1 MKMEEG
7 AERFWVSWSNS
18 VTRSKDLKNF
28 IEMPRQ
34 GQPISGALSKPLLE
48 DTGKV
53 IPAET
58 DNWILSF

>member
-1 MKMEEG
+1 M
-7 AERFWVSWSNS
+7 FWVSWSNS
-18 VTRSKDLKNF
+18 VTRSKDLKSF

-48 DTGKV
+48 DPEKV
-53 IPAET
+53 IPVET